1 MEGPMLIDWERVHL
15 DGMKGFEVA
24 IRRLEAEVCAQAAD
38 LTELRGALRPGQ
50 RMEVVWF
57 QRYAALMLALLD
69 VGLPEDLDAGEV
81 GDWVRARLD
90 LGRRSGGSAGRANGD
105 GGRIALATGWKSE
118 VIADLGGGW
127 KIEAVEVPEG
137 ENASRIYFNR
147 FREVAA

>member
-15 DGMKGFEVA
+15 DGMKGFEGA
-24 IRRLEAEVCAQAAD
+24 IRRLEAEV
-38 LTELRGALRPGQ
+38 LELRGALRPGQ

-57 QRYAALMLALLD
+57 RRYAELMMALLD

-81 GDWVRARLD
+81 GAWVRAE
-90 LGRRSGGSAGRANGD
+90 LGKQFGGKSGPANGG

-127 KIEAVEVPEG
+127 KIEAIEVPES
-137 ENASRIYFNR
+137 ESASTIYFHK
-147 FREVAA
+147 FQEGEGVG

>member
-1 MEGPMLIDWERVHL
+1 MLIDWERVHL
-15 DGMKGFEVA
+15 DGMKGFEGA
-24 IRRLEAEVCAQAAD
+24 IRRLEAEVCAQAAG
-38 LTELRGALRPGQ
+38 LAELRGALRPAA

-57 QRYAALMLALLD
+57 RRYAELMLALLD

-81 GDWVRARLD
+81 GAWIRKQF
-90 LGRRSGGSAGRANGD
+90 GGKGGPANGG

-137 ENASRIYFNR
+137 EDASRIYFNR

>member
-69 VGLPEDLDAGEV
+69 VGLPELKIKSYRKRL
-81 GDWVRARLD
+81 VRKRL
-90 LGRRSGGSAGRANGD
+90 LLPA
-105 GGRIALATGWKSE
+105 IT
-118 VIADLGGGW
+118 I
-127 KIEAVEVPEG
+127 
-137 ENASRIYFNR
+137 
-147 FREVAA
+147 